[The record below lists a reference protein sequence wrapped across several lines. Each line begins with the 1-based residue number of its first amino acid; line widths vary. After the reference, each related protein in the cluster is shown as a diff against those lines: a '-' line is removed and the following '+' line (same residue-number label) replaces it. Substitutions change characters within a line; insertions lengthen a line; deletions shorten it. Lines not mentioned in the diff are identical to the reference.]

1 MRHFKWFWFTLFAGL
16 TLFASA
22 CSEASLVT
30 YSETSFMG
38 VEVISAEKLAQ
49 LETSNSPVF
58 KPDGAGL
65 CFAGNPVPFYANES
79 TYLLPVDVSSD
90 SWDDGRLT
98 SDEGGK
104 LYLVADDGLYA
115 ESKAESVAESKKFTL
130 IHVDEGQ
137 FNEYTI
143 VFTGLPIMTVDTKE
157 APANPDNPIDEE
169 DVDCVLTMYEPTS
182 EAGMPVYQVSDAYVH
197 HRGGSTV
204 DAGYL
209 KKGLRINL
217 RYTNENGEEKNNHL
231 SFCGLRTE
239 DDWIIVPLYTEETKV
254 REKFSIDTWEM
265 FGLEENDYDM
275 DNGTR
280 MEYIELIINGEY
292 WGLVGLLEPIDGKQ
306 LNMTDGDV
314 LVKIHS
320 WTKPKAE
327 VLRTLGNTELYIDY
341 TVALAEQE
349 TMSIKYPKTE
359 DITQEA
365 WDVMAMF
372 MESVYESTPRVMI
385 NKIGDWIDVENAVD
399 HWLFTNF
406 ICAPDN
412 VWKNLYISFKKD
424 GDGYKIYLTPWDFDL
439 TYGLSWDGNAYLHWK
454 YKPHAAY
461 SIDEFEYTRA
471 VIDYAEGGKAACYN
485 RWQELRADVLDEEN
499 IMKRIDDIQAF
510 MLSTGA
516 YVRDLEKWP
525 EGGHT
530 TDLTYMKEVIHNRLE
545 FMDQYIE
552 SEFGPENQ

>member
-1 MRHFKWFWFTLFAGL
+1 MKHGKLFLFTLLAMFML
-16 TLFASA
+16 LASA
-22 CSEASLVT
+22 CSASELVT

-38 VEVISAEKLAQ
+38 IEVISDEKLEQ
-49 LETSNSPVF
+49 LKTSYAPVF

-65 CFAGNPVPFYANES
+65 CFNGNPVPFYANES
-79 TYLLPVDVSSD
+79 IYLLPVDVTSD
-90 SWDDGRLT
+90 TWDEGRLT

-104 LYLVADDGLYA
+104 LYLVANDGLYE
-115 ESKAESVAESKKFTL
+115 ESKADTVASSKYFTL
-130 IHVDEGQ
+130 IHVVGDR
-137 FNEYTI
+137 FNEYSI
-143 VFTGLPIMTVDTKE
+143 AFTGLPIMTVETKE

-169 DVDCVLTMYEPTS
+169 DVDCILTMYEPTS
-182 EAGMPVYQVSDAYVH
+182 ETGTAVYQVSDAYLH
-197 HRGGSTV
+197 HRGGSTLSS
-204 DAGYL
+204 GYL
-209 KKGLRINL
+209 KKGLKINL
-217 RYTNENGEEKNNHL
+217 RYTNEEGKEKNNHL
-231 SFCGLRTE
+231 SFCGLRAE
-239 DDWIIVPLYTEETKV
+239 DDWVLVPLYTEETKV

-292 WGLVGLLEPIDGKQ
+292 WGMFGLLEPIDGKQ

-320 WTKPKAE
+320 WTKPKSDI
-327 VLRTLGNTELYIDY
+327 LRTLGNTVLYVDY
-341 TVALAEQE
+341 SAALAEQE
-349 TMSIKYPKTE
+349 TMDIKYPS
-359 DITQEA
+359 DVTQES
-365 WDVMAMF
+365 WDVMATF
-372 MESVYESTPRVMI
+372 MEYVYESTPTRMI
-385 NKIGDWIDVENAVD
+385 RDIGDWIDVENAVD

-406 ICAPDN
+406 ICAGDN

-424 GDGYKIYLTPWDFDL
+424 GDIYKIYLTPWDFDL
-439 TYGLSWDGNAYLHWK
+439 TYGLSWDGDAYLHWK
-454 YKPHAAY
+454 YKPSVAY
-461 SIDEFEYTRA
+461 SVYEFEYTRA

-485 RWQELRADVLDEEN
+485 RWQELRADILDEEN

-552 SEFGPENQ
+552 SQFGPENQ